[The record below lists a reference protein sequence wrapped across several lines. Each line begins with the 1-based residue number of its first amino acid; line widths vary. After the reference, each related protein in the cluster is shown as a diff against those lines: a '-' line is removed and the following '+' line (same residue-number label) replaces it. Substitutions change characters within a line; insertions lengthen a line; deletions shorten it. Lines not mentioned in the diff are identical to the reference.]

1 MKQCLFVIV
10 GIITVVVLMAAGG
23 QIGGNPLAGVG
34 GAVTSVFGRT
44 GVVTA
49 AVGDYSA
56 FFPTSVYCGLTGT
69 CANTASS
76 GAKIVRGSAPALPGS
91 GANQVTITLSAA
103 SAFSDTTYECALT
116 SHTNT
121 PAASTI
127 FTLNKQNGTQFII
140 AGFPIASTDIVGY
153 VCTGN

>member
-1 MKQCLFVIV
+1 MKQYIFVGL
-10 GIITVVVLMAAGG
+10 GIIAIVILMAAGG
-23 QIGGNPLAGVG
+23 QISPPYNGGSG
-34 GAVTSVFGRT
+34 GAVASVFGRT
-44 GVVTA
+44 GVITA
-49 AVGDYSA
+49 VVGDYSA
-56 FFPTSVYCGLTGT
+56 FFPISVYCGLTTT

-76 GAKIVRGSAPALPGS
+76 GAKVVRGAAPALPGS

-116 SHTNT
+116 SHANA
-121 PAASTI
+121 PIASTI

-140 AGFPIASTDIVGY
+140 AGFPITSTDIVGY

>member
-1 MKQCLFVIV
+1 MKQYLFVIA
-10 GIITVVVLMAAGG
+10 GIITVVILMAAGG
-23 QIGGNPLAGVG
+23 QISPPYSG
-34 GAVTSVFGRT
+34 GAGAVASVFGRT
-44 GVVTA
+44 GVITA
-49 AVGDYSA
+49 VVGDYSA
-56 FFPTSVYCGLTGT
+56 FFPTSVYCGLTNT

-76 GAKIVRGSAPALPGS
+76 VAKIVRGAAPALPGS

-116 SHTNT
+116 SHTNA